1 MGSNVR
7 QIGEDKDQDDPPNVT
22 TTQPGGEIRGT
33 TEGAD
38 PKLQPKIPRKSKPK
52 PKPKPIKGAPI
63 KKGLGALGEGKLN
76 RRTGKPMKLVP
87 RKRTLDEYP
96 KDDKPSYFKQIASEE
111 EKKNKDEIVEAHIA
125 AQVNKDYFVEEIR
138 ANIIF
143 EDKIAPLLGM
153 IAGRV
158 GQAVLG
164 AGKKMAQGVKQTGKW
179 LVTPQEEEEEY

>member
-1 MGSNVR
+1 M
-7 QIGEDKDQDDPPNVT
+7 E
-22 TTQPGGEIRGT
+22 E
-33 TEGAD
+33 E
-38 PKLQPKIPRKSKPK
+38 RKKREK
-52 PKPKPIKGAPI
+52 
-63 KKGLGALGEGKLN
+63 KKGRVED
-76 RRTGKPMKLVP
+76 R
-87 RKRTLDEYP
+87 
-96 KDDKPSYFKQIASEE
+96 EE
-111 EKKNKDEIVEAHIA
+111 EKARSRRKLRASIWNKERRDNQDEVVEAHIA